1 MTASITLTP
10 DTLIIDIEGTDKLWA
25 LKSRLQVPLA
35 NVAAVAPA
43 ESEAREWLHGIR
55 LGGTHIP
62 GVITAGRF
70 YSHGKWVFWD
80 VHDPA
85 KAIGIELRNE
95 HYSKLIVEVGNPED
109 QISQIRQ
116 ATGQTLGRRR
126 MASGGSSQTAGMALT
141 AHRADARANGLARA
155 PTACPPAVADAP
167 SRHDRE
173 LAGAPAHREE
183 DLMTDT

>member
-1 MTASITLTP
+1 
-10 DTLIIDIEGTDKLWA
+10 LWA
-25 LKSRLQVPLA
+25 LKSRLQVLLA

-70 YSHGKWVFWD
+70 YSHGKWAFWD

-116 ATGQTLGRRR
+116 ATGQTLGSNGWP
-126 MASGGSSQTAGMALT
+126 AAAHLKPPTAGQRPGPRT
-141 AHRADARANGLARA
+141 HRLPASHRGRAEPAR
-155 PTACPPAVADAP
+155 P
-167 SRHDRE
+167 
-173 LAGAPAHREE
+173 
-183 DLMTDT
+183 

>member
-116 ATGQTLGRRR
+116 AVGWPSPPT
-126 MASGGSSQTAGMALT
+126 
-141 AHRADARANGLARA
+141 ADARANGLARA
-155 PTACPPAVADAP
+155 PTACPPAVADVP

-173 LAGAPAHREE
+173 LASAPARREE
-183 DLMTDT
+183 DLMADT

>member
-55 LGGTHIP
+55 LGATHIP

-70 YSHGKWVFWD
+70 YSHGKWMFWD

-126 MASGGSSQTAGMALT
+126 MASGGSSQA
-141 AHRADARANGLARA
+141 AHRG
-155 PTACPPAVADAP
+155 PTAWPAHPPPARQP
-167 SRHDRE
+167 SRT
-173 LAGAPAHREE
+173 HRARKTVSWQARPHAERR
-183 DLMTDT
+183 T

>member
-25 LKSRLQVPLA
+25 LKSRLQVPFA

-43 ESEAREWLHGIR
+43 ESKAREWLHGIR

-116 ATGQTLGRRR
+116 ATGQTLGRRP
-126 MASGGSSQTAGMALT
+126 MASGGSSQATGMALA
-141 AHRADARANGLARA
+141 AHRGRTAQRPGPRTHRLPASHHGRAEPAR
-155 PTACPPAVADAP
+155 P
-167 SRHDRE
+167 
-173 LAGAPAHREE
+173 
-183 DLMTDT
+183 

>member
-80 VHDPA
+80 MHDPA
-85 KAIGIELRNE
+85 KAICIELRNE
-95 HYSKLIVEVGNPED
+95 HYSKLIVEVDNPED

-116 ATGQTLGRRR
+116 ATGQTQGRMR
-126 MASGGSSQTAGMALT
+126 MASGGSSQTAGMALA
-141 AHRADARANGLARA
+141 AHRGRAE
-155 PTACPPAVADAP
+155 
-167 SRHDRE
+167 RHDRE

-183 DLMTDT
+183 GLMTDT

>member
-10 DTLIIDIEGTDKLWA
+10 DALIIDIEGTDKLWA

-55 LGGTHIP
+55 LGGTHMP

-70 YSHGKWVFWD
+70 YPHGKWVFWD

-95 HYSKLIVEVGNPED
+95 HYSKLIVEVGNPEH
-109 QISQIRQ
+109 QISQVRQ
-116 ATGQTLGRRR
+116 ATGQTLDRTR
-126 MASGGSSQTAGMALT
+126 MASGGSSQA
-141 AHRADARANGLARA
+141 AHRG
-155 PTACPPAVADAP
+155 PTAWPAHPPRACQP
-167 SRHDRE
+167 SRTRR
-173 LAGAPAHREE
+173 AGTTIVSGRRGQAGRRADGRG
-183 DLMTDT
+183 

>member
-10 DTLIIDIEGTDKLWA
+10 DTLIIGIEGTDKFWA

-55 LGGTHIP
+55 VGGTHMP
-62 GVITAGRF
+62 GVISAGRF

-85 KAIGIELRNE
+85 MPSASN
-95 HYSKLIVEVGNPED
+95 S
-109 QISQIRQ
+109 
-116 ATGQTLGRRR
+116 ATSIT
-126 MASGGSSQTAGMALT
+126 AGSSLRSATRRTRSVSSG
-141 AHRADARANGLARA
+141 R
-155 PTACPPAVADAP
+155 PPARLQAEGGRCRNDP
-167 SRHDRE
+167 DR
-173 LAGAPAHREE
+173 
-183 DLMTDT
+183 

>member
-25 LKSRLQVPLA
+25 LRSRLQVPLA

-43 ESEAREWLHGIR
+43 KSEAREWLHGIR

-70 YSHGKWVFWD
+70 YSHGKWSFWD

-116 ATGQTLGRRR
+116 AIE
-126 MASGGSSQTAGMALT
+126 GGWPAA
-141 AHRADARANGLARA
+141 AHLKPPAWPRPPTADARANGLARA
-155 PTACPPAVADAP
+155 PTACPPAVADVP

-173 LAGAPAHREE
+173 LASAPARREE
-183 DLMTDT
+183 DLMADT